1 MLSNMSLLLALTT
14 LPGAIVFPVS
24 SAGSLL
30 MVTISAII
38 LFKEKVSKLN
48 VTGILLTL
56 IAVILINI

>member
-1 MLSNMSLLLALTT
+1 MSLLIALTT
-14 LPGAIVFPVS
+14 IPGSIVFPVS

-48 VTGILLTL
+48 LLGILLTL
-56 IAVILINI
+56 IAVVLINI